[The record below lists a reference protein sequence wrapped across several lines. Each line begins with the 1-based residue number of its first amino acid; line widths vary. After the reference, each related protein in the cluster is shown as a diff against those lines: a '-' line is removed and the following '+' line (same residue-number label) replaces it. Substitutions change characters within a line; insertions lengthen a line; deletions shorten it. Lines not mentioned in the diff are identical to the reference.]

1 MIECGGSY
9 QHYIAEIISI
19 KEGWATKRRQMDG
32 VEKMRRDGFYQR
44 THGRGGMIYYI
55 QQGRVLEIEYDIAG
69 GNRFDLITNFKGIT
83 HWALPT
89 KQDIL
94 PEEKAAIRV
103 QLSKWL
109 GKVRA
114 DI

>member
-1 MIECGGSY
+1 
-9 QHYIAEIISI
+9 
-19 KEGWATKRRQMDG
+19 
-32 VEKMRRDGFYQR
+32 
-44 THGRGGMIYYI
+44 MIYYI

-69 GNRFDLITNFKGIT
+69 GNRFDLIIYFKETT
-83 HWALPT
+83 HWALPA
-89 KQDIL
+89 KQAIL